1 MFEKGYLDGSHSQ
14 MHDSFL
20 RTQAVH
26 TKPNRCALV
35 DNDDDGNSYDGDK
48 VVSDVSFLFAFKPE
62 NLLYN
67 LDENGKEV
75 LKIAD
80 FGLSKMLYGEE
91 NTSTVCGTPGYCGK
105 VSLHVLLCNPVFR
118 HGPWYL
124 NIIE

>member
-1 MFEKGYLDGSHSQ
+1 M
-14 MHDSFL
+14 
-20 RTQAVH
+20 
-26 TKPNRCALV
+26 
-35 DNDDDGNSYDGDK
+35 
-48 VVSDVSFLFAFKPE
+48 SDVSFLFAFKPE

-105 VSLHVLLCNPVFR
+105 VSLHVLLCNPVLG

-124 NIIE
+124 NIIAVSYTHLTLPTKLEV